1 MNVIIIDDERIALN
15 YLERQLSTFP
25 NVSIVGAFMNPLLAI
40 DAVKS
45 QRPDAVFLDID
56 LPEMNGMELA
66 ERLLEISPSLQVIF
80 VTAYNQ
86 FAVHAFEISAVD
98 YIMKPYEAGRLQKT
112 IQRINERLNLH
123 IVDETLVESILKVRV
138 MRQLMLEP
146 AGGSAKPLNWR
157 TVKAMELFLYLLQHR
172 GLLVR
177 KSTIID
183 QLWPTHDTD
192 KAYSLLYSAVYQIRK
207 TLADYHEHFQIV
219 NQSEGYML
227 TLHQVWLDAD
237 HWQKQLD
244 DLAELDEGSIASHE
258 SVMTEYTGDYLQTY
272 DYLWAE
278 GERERLLG
286 KWLLLA
292 HRIGHWYRENG
303 NHEKAL
309 TIYSE
314 ICHRYPTVEDA
325 HYNVMK
331 IYAALGKQ
339 TAVVQQYE
347 QLCSIM
353 TEELDVSPSGYIR
366 EWFDSYMHLS

>member
-25 NVSIVGAFMNPLLAI
+25 NVSIVGAYMNPLLAL

-45 QRPDAVFLDID
+45 NRPDAVFLDID
-56 LPEMNGMELA
+56 LPEMNGIELA
-66 ERLLEISPSLQVIF
+66 ERILEIDPSIQVVF

-86 FAVHAFEISAVD
+86 FAVHAFEISAID

-112 IQRINERLNLH
+112 IQRISERRNLQH
-123 IVDETLVESILKVRV
+123 EDTSDETLLKVRV
-138 MRQLMLEP
+138 MRQLTLETVS
-146 AGGSAKPLNWR
+146 GITKPLNWR
-157 TVKAMELFLYLLQHR
+157 TVKATELFLYLLQSR

-183 QLWPTHDTD
+183 QLWPTHDPD
-192 KAYSLLYSAVYQIRK
+192 KAYSLLYSAIYQIRK
-207 TLADYHEHFQIV
+207 TLADFSEHFQIV

-227 TLHQVWLDAD
+227 TLHNVWLDID
-237 HWQKQLD
+237 YWQKQFDELP
-244 DLAELDEGSIASHE
+244 ELDEHSIAAHE
-258 SVMTEYTGDYLQTY
+258 SVMSEYTGDYLRSY

-278 GERERLLG
+278 GERERLIM

-292 HRIGHWYRENG
+292 HRIGQWHVDHDNL
-303 NHEKAL
+303 EKAL
-309 TIYSE
+309 TVYSE
-314 ICHRYPTVEDA
+314 ISHRYPTAEDA

-331 IYAALGKQ
+331 IFASMGKHASVIQ
-339 TAVVQQYE
+339 HYE

-366 EWFDSYMHLS
+366 EWFDLYMRQS